1 MQYVP
6 VHCFETC
13 LGVIAADDFPR
24 RDEFENLEEFD
35 FGIQILKYILTKSER
50 IRVTTTQTEYFSAD
64 FVLNAVNSYI
74 KTCTDEDCED
84 RFTAMNMGAKTSI
97 LYAEKHHLDI
107 DLTPEDLARAKPA
120 VESTDKNKDR

>member
-74 KTCTDEDCED
+74 HD
-84 RFTAMNMGAKTSI
+84 RFLPRVFSPIRGKAPFG
-97 LYAEKHHLDI
+97 HRLD
-107 DLTPEDLARAKPA
+107 A
-120 VESTDKNKDR
+120 